1 VSTLHKL
8 IYQRIIFCHKCRRS
22 MFVGMNTR
30 YVCHLIRHTGIN
42 KLLILLSVP
51 GLMSLYPSSISIMS
65 AKKVGLANYIT
76 EEQYRQEGIVRST
89 LKRFLNI
96 KAEGISR
103 LTKIIVRHSL
113 EKKLDPKLVASII
126 VVESRGNPLAIS
138 GAKAVGIMQIHV
150 PTWAEIIDFTEKNPF
165 DPDVNIDIG
174 TSILADYLKRYK
186 DLESALIAYE
196 GSHDPAEC
204 EYPSKVMEVF
214 RYRSH

>member
-1 VSTLHKL
+1 LSTLHKL

-30 YVCHLIRHTGIN
+30 YFCHLLRHSGIN
-42 KLLILLSVP
+42 KLLILLAVT
-51 GLMSLYPSSISIMS
+51 GLIPLYPSSISIMS
-65 AKKVGLANYIT
+65 ARKVGLANYIT
-76 EEQYRQEGIVRST
+76 EEQYRQESIVRST

-96 KAEGISR
+96 KAEDINK

-150 PTWAEIIDFTEKNPF
+150 PTWGEVVDFTENNPF
-165 DPDVNIDIG
+165 DPEVNIDIG
-174 TSILADYLKRYK
+174 TTILAEYLKRTK

-204 EYPSKVMEVF
+204 EYPGKVMDVY
-214 RYRSH
+214 RYGSH